1 MGNQS
6 PESTHLSSDSTDQS
20 SESIDYMWESC
31 DQSSESSDEYCS
43 YSSDQSSESSDEYCS
58 YSSDQSS
65 ETSDDSWES
74 NDEAYDHHE
83 YHSCPFEQPYRCYP
97 MSGSIQNGDRVILP
111 ESALDRLSR
120 MVIQYPMSFELR
132 NPKTQKL
139 THCGVLEFSSEEG
152 LVLLPNWMMEKMG
165 FEPGDMAMIK
175 NLNLAKGMYVKLQP
189 HTSDFLQIS
198 NPKSVLETTLRRY
211 SCLTAGDTIMIM
223 YGVKK
228 FYIDVLE
235 TKPPSSSSAI
245 SIIDTDCEV
254 DLAPP
259 LDYKKPEKPAEIS
272 DKIKPVAEEEVGF
285 RAFTGVGRRLDGNH
299 VTNHST
305 DSATKLGT
313 KIVFRRLETVAES
326 RKQSGKSRAK
336 GEAEK
341 KEEKGFQAF
350 TGKSCRL
357 MD

>member
-31 DQSSESSDEYCS
+31 
-43 YSSDQSSESSDEYCS
+43 DQSSESSDEYCS

-175 NLNLAKGMYVKLQP
+175 NLNLAK
-189 HTSDFLQIS
+189 
-198 NPKSVLETTLRRY
+198 
-211 SCLTAGDTIMIM
+211 
-223 YGVKK
+223 
-228 FYIDVLE
+228 E

-336 GEAEK
+336 GKQRRRKRKVFRHSLAK
-341 KEEKGFQAF
+341 VV
-350 TGKSCRL
+350 
-357 MD
+357 D